1 MVWNEAPSRFIGF
14 PKERR
19 ELCSGRGTSKW
30 CNPRKYQQ
38 SGKLLPNHH
47 HHHRYFSILST
58 TSSTSLCQW
67 ALIVPSLPS
76 AHQLIPLTTQFYVC
90 PKKEKSYFLGLTCSL
105 LPPFCLYQAL
115 SVPLNAF
122 CHLTRS
128 FLPVRSRL
136 LKERRGEQK
145 EDEAEKRM
153 ETCEGLIEVG
163 GDGKEKREG
172 RARWDQR
179 KRDSGEFPN

>member
-1 MVWNEAPSRFIGF
+1 MVWSEAPSRFIGF

-19 ELCSGRGTSKW
+19 EQCSGRGLANDVTHGNIS
-30 CNPRKYQQ
+30 NL
-38 SGKLLPNHH
+38 GKLLPNHH

-58 TSSTSLCQW
+58 TSSTPLSQW
-67 ALIVPSLPS
+67 VLVVPSLPS

-90 PKKEKSYFLGLTCSL
+90 PKKEKSHFSGLTCSL
-105 LPPFCLYQAL
+105 LPDFCLYQVL
-115 SVPLNAF
+115 SVPF
-122 CHLTRS
+122 CRLTRS
-128 FLPVRSRL
+128 FTPVRSIP

-145 EDEAEKRM
+145 ENEAEKRM